1 MGGNGGFDGKGG
13 ALVTGPFTLHGGWV
27 VNTALHRN
35 AWFSRGPNG
44 TTLKDPATGSW
55 MVQPSLGRSVVR
67 YLGDF
72 EDLATPADI
81 IEFTK
86 RRHMFGPE
94 RLVYRSDLI
103 PVNPDDDTSPPRR
116 TLPMPRGTIHIGG
129 AALPLSALP
138 RESWIKNRHNLLLQS
153 RGDDDD
159 LDPMKNAGDSD
170 RSFRASLLATG
181 VLPSLTMVRCFVHRQ
196 VRMFKVSVGLS
207 KAHPTCIIVS
217 IILAAVERSHL
228 IYPVETHDWFG
239 YHTTILQDDEISGAS
254 SMPNVACSTA
264 DPMFFMHHCNIDRL
278 WAEWQ
283 DEGHY
288 GSM

>member
-13 ALVTGPFTLHGGWV
+13 ALVTGPFTLDGGWV

-35 AWFSRGPNG
+35 AWFTRGPNG
-44 TTLKDPATGSW
+44 TTSKDPTTGSW
-55 MVQPSLGRSVVR
+55 VVQPSLGRSVVR

-103 PVNPDDDTSPPRR
+103 PVNPEDDSSPL
-116 TLPMPRGTIHIGG
+116 TALPMPRGTIYIGDST
-129 AALPLSALP
+129 LPLSALP
-138 RESWIKNRHNLLLQS
+138 KDSWIKNRHNLLRSKPQ
-153 RGDDDD
+153 GDDDN
-159 LDPMKNAGDSD
+159 PMKDIGDTD
-170 RSFRASLLATG
+170 RSFRMMLLAADCSLL
-181 VLPSLTMVRCFVHRQ
+181 LTMVLCFVHQ
-196 VRMFKVSVGLS
+196 VRMFKVSDGQS
-207 KAHPTCIIVS
+207 KPRLTCIIVS
-217 IILAAVERSHL
+217 ILTSVVEYSHL
-228 IYPVETHDWFG
+228 IWTLETHDWFG
-239 YHTTILQDDEISGAS
+239 FHTTILQDDEITGAS
-254 SMPNVACSTA
+254 TMPNVGCATA
-264 DPMFFMHHCNIDRL
+264 DPIFFMHHCNIDRL